1 MYKHTIPTLTHSA
14 VFEVVQRSRYYP
26 CPNHTSSPA
35 TRPEKKSAEEQFLFF
50 TEKMSEKVK
59 LHYQGKESE
68 TVRLQYQRTGKMFA
82 HILIVSLNIGPRGAF
97 PLPPGE
103 D

>member
-1 MYKHTIPTLTHSA
+1 
-14 VFEVVQRSRYYP
+14 
-26 CPNHTSSPA
+26 
-35 TRPEKKSAEEQFLFF
+35 
-50 TEKMSEKVK
+50 MSEKVK

-82 HILIVSLNIGPRGAF
+82 HILIVSLNIGPRGAL